1 MSKRNMI
8 LTVVGLVVLFAG
20 ASYAPFE
27 LDSYL
32 GSIIALCLI
41 YAIIG
46 LSMNLTNGFA
56 GQFSLGQAGFM
67 ALGAYVVGVFTVP
80 VELRANVFYAVP
92 MNPLIADIQLPL
104 WLALIVGGLLAALVA
119 FLIGTPVLRLRGDYP
134 AIATLGF
141 SEIIRIVITNAQSF
155 TNGALGIKDIPT
167 INDVR
172 FIFLVTAVIFV
183 FITCLI
189 NSSYGRAFKAI
200 REDEIAAEAMGVGL
214 FHHKCM
220 AFMLSAFFAGIG
232 GGLYAT
238 LLGTVDPKNFLFTLT
253 YNFLLI
259 IVLGGMGSITGS
271 MLGSI
276 IVTAGLEYL
285 RIFDE
290 PSAVMGTV
298 IPLFRP
304 GLRMVIFS
312 LLLMICV
319 LFWRKGI
326 MGTEEFTW
334 DKFVAFCK
342 NPFKYF
348 KRKGAKN
355 NG

>member
-1 MSKRNMI
+1 MKNKRDI
-8 LTVVGLVVLFAG
+8 LLTVAGLAVLFG
-20 ASYAPFE
+20 AACYAQFEMGSYVRRV
-27 LDSYL
+27 
-32 GSIIALCLI
+32 INLCLI

-67 ALGAYVVGVFTVP
+67 AVGAYVVGVFTVP
-80 VELRANVFYAVP
+80 VELRPNVFYAEP
-92 MNPLIADIQLPL
+92 MNPLIADIQMPL
-104 WLALIVGGLLAALVA
+104 WLALLVGGLLSALIA
-119 FLIGTPVLRLRGDYP
+119 FLIGWPVLRLRGDYL

-141 SEIIRIVITNAQSF
+141 SEIIRIVITNAQSW
-155 TNGALGIKDIPT
+155 TNGALGIKDIPAL
-167 INDVR
+167 NDVR
-172 FIFLVTAVIFV
+172 YIFIATAITFV
-183 FITCLI
+183 FVTCLI

-214 FHHKCM
+214 FKHKCM
-220 AFMLSAFFAGIG
+220 AFMISAFFAGIG

-285 RIFDE
+285 RVFDE
-290 PSAVMGTV
+290 PLELFGMA

-304 GLRMVIFS
+304 GFRMVIFS
-312 LLLMICV
+312 VLLMACV

-326 MGTEEFTW
+326 MGTNEISWE
-334 DKFVAFCK
+334 KFMAFCK
-342 NPFKYF
+342 NPVKYF
-348 KRKGAKN
+348 TQKGAK
-355 NG
+355 

>member
-1 MSKRNMI
+1 MNKKNML
-8 LTVVGLVVLFAG
+8 LTVVGIAVLFG
-20 ASYAPFE
+20 AACYAQFE

-32 GSIIALCLI
+32 RRVINLCLI

-67 ALGAYVVGVFTVP
+67 AIGAYTVGIFTVP

-92 MNPLIADIQLPL
+92 MNPMIADIQLPL
-104 WLALIVGGLLAALVA
+104 WAALILGGLLAAAVA
-119 FLIGTPVLRLRGDYP
+119 WIIGTPVLRLRGDYL

-141 SEIIRIVITNAQSF
+141 SEIIRIVITNASSF

-172 FIFLVTAVIFV
+172 YIFLFTAITFV
-183 FITCLI
+183 LVTCLV

-200 REDEIAAEAMGVGL
+200 REDEIAAEAMGINL
-214 FHHKCM
+214 FHHKNM

-271 MLGSI
+271 MLGAI
-276 IVTAGLEYL
+276 IVTSGLEFL

-290 PSAVMGTV
+290 PLALFGMN

-304 GLRMVIFS
+304 GLRMVVFS
-312 LLLMICV
+312 ILLMVCV

-334 DKFVAFCK
+334 AKFAAFCK
-342 NPFKYF
+342 NPFKYMF
-348 KRKGAKN
+348 KKGERA

>member
-1 MSKRNMI
+1 MRNKKDM
-8 LTVVGLVVLFAG
+8 LMTVAAVAVLFG
-20 ASYAPFE
+20 ASCYAQLE
-27 LDSYL
+27 LDSYFRRV
-32 GSIIALCLI
+32 INLCLI

-67 ALGAYVVGVFTVP
+67 AIGAYVVGIFTVP

-92 MNPLIADIQLPL
+92 MDPSIADIHMPL
-104 WLALIVGGLLAALVA
+104 WLALLVGGVISSIVA
-119 FLIGTPVLRLRGDYP
+119 FLIGTPVLRLRGDYL

-155 TNGALGIKDIPT
+155 TNGALGIKDIPAL
-167 INDVR
+167 NDVR
-172 FIFLVTAVIFV
+172 YIYVATAICFLFVTTF
-183 FITCLI
+183 I

-200 REDEIAAEAMGVGL
+200 REDEIAAEAMGIDL
-214 FHHKCM
+214 FRHKSM

-232 GGLYAT
+232 GGLYAA

-271 MLGSI
+271 MLGAV

-290 PSAVMGTV
+290 PLELFGVA

-304 GLRMVIFS
+304 GFRMVMFS
-312 LLLMICV
+312 VLLMLCV

-334 DKFVAFCK
+334 DKFFRFIK
-342 NPFKYF
+342 NPLQLFKG
-348 KRKGAKN
+348 KGAKA
-355 NG
+355 

>member
-20 ASYAPFE
+20 ACYAQFE

-32 GSIIALCLI
+32 RRIINLCLI

-119 FLIGTPVLRLRGDYP
+119 FLIGTPVLRLRGDYL

-172 FIFLVTAVIFV
+172 YIFLATAIIFV
-183 FITCLI
+183 FVTCLI

-220 AFMLSAFFAGIG
+220 AFMLSAFFAG
-232 GGLYAT
+232 
-238 LLGTVDPKNFLFTLT
+238 
-253 YNFLLI
+253 
-259 IVLGGMGSITGS
+259 
-271 MLGSI
+271 
-276 IVTAGLEYL
+276 
-285 RIFDE
+285 
-290 PSAVMGTV
+290 
-298 IPLFRP
+298 
-304 GLRMVIFS
+304 
-312 LLLMICV
+312 
-319 LFWRKGI
+319 
-326 MGTEEFTW
+326 
-334 DKFVAFCK
+334 
-342 NPFKYF
+342 
-348 KRKGAKN
+348 
-355 NG
+355 